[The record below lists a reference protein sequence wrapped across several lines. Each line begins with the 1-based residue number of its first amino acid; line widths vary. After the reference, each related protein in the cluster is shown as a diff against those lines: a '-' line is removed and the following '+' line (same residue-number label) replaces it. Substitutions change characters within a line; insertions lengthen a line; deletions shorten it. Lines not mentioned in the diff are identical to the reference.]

1 MKTAAAQAAARKN
14 GGGAMTQNVLISIT
28 GVQMTDDGPQEVE
41 MITTGDYFGKD
52 GRHYVLYEEMTDDG
66 SDPVRNTIRIQPDSM
81 SILKKGEASTRM
93 VFEKNKKNLSCYVTP
108 FGQMMIGIHTG
119 NVQVREEEDLL
130 KVDVDYSLDINYE
143 HVSDCNITLEVRPR
157 A

>member
-66 SDPVRNTIRIQPDSM
+66 SGIQPDSM